1 MVEIKVLY
9 EKTYM
14 VTLADDI
21 RKHYSKDVKNILLAL
36 INGTFICNRICDT
49 SHFKSYI
56 YNGASRLFANR
67 LGFS

>member
-14 VTLADDI
+14 ITLADDI

-36 INGTFICNRICDT
+36 IIKR
-49 SHFKSYI
+49 
-56 YNGASRLFANR
+56 
-67 LGFS
+67 